1 MFPYKKDLFFG
12 GNQEIQFIVFSML
25 LTVCFKFNFAPVS
38 TLQLVEVLVY
48 AIYPGSTIY
57 IFFHLVTLTKHL
69 INMLLRIS
77 YS

>member
-1 MFPYKKDLFFG
+1 MHYNIADKILKTSEIIFLILSHFLFPYKKDLFFG

-48 AIYPGSTIY
+48 AI
-57 IFFHLVTLTKHL
+57 
-69 INMLLRIS
+69 
-77 YS
+77 